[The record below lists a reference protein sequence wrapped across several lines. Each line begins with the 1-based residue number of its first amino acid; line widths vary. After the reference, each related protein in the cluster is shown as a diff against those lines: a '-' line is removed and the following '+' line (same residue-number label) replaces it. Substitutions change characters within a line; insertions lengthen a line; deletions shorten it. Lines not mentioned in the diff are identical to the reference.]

1 MKKTINNGN
10 DEVIVNIEVD
20 EINTLET
27 LTKLADAYVDISSR
41 IDEYRA
47 DIDWNC
53 PIEINVVTP
62 EGSVSEEEMFMKFT
76 SDPTLERRAV
86 TFIYN
91 IINYCKTTTLELWGG
106 DEDHLA
112 EPGAYAL
119 CMYHEKYIPLYIE
132 LLLQNDLD
140 HEVYQSGHIID
151 IIEKYGFT
159 SDVLRLMANRVDAAA
174 GQHGSEDMKEYYPQL
189 MELFLNQ
196 PEQKFL
202 FLNTA
207 VQSIYL
213 RSIPYSLPFD
223 SIRDLSIYIQE
234 SDERTRW
241 LKQQEEQAK
250 GTFGKNVRW

>member
-10 DEVIVNIEVD
+10 DEVIINIEVD

-91 IINYCKTTTLELWGG
+91 IINYCKTTTLELWNF
-106 DEDHLA
+106 
-112 EPGAYAL
+112 GAGMKTILLNLELMLFVCIMKNIFRCISSFYFK
-119 CMYHEKYIPLYIE
+119 MIWIMRYI
-132 LLLQNDLD
+132 
-140 HEVYQSGHIID
+140 
-151 IIEKYGFT
+151 
-159 SDVLRLMANRVDAAA
+159 NRV
-174 GQHGSEDMKEYYPQL
+174 
-189 MELFLNQ
+189 
-196 PEQKFL
+196 
-202 FLNTA
+202 
-207 VQSIYL
+207 I
-213 RSIPYSLPFD
+213 
-223 SIRDLSIYIQE
+223 
-234 SDERTRW
+234 
-241 LKQQEEQAK
+241 
-250 GTFGKNVRW
+250 

>member
-1 MKKTINNGN
+1 
-10 DEVIVNIEVD
+10 
-20 EINTLET
+20 
-27 LTKLADAYVDISSR
+27 YVDISSR

-189 MELFLNQ
+189 MELFLKQ

-250 GTFGKNVRW
+250 DTFGKNVRW

>member
-47 DIDWNC
+47 GIDWNC

-91 IINYCKTTTLELWGG
+91 IINY
-106 DEDHLA
+106 
-112 EPGAYAL
+112 
-119 CMYHEKYIPLYIE
+119 
-132 LLLQNDLD
+132 
-140 HEVYQSGHIID
+140 
-151 IIEKYGFT
+151 
-159 SDVLRLMANRVDAAA
+159 
-174 GQHGSEDMKEYYPQL
+174 
-189 MELFLNQ
+189 
-196 PEQKFL
+196 
-202 FLNTA
+202 
-207 VQSIYL
+207 
-213 RSIPYSLPFD
+213 
-223 SIRDLSIYIQE
+223 
-234 SDERTRW
+234 
-241 LKQQEEQAK
+241 
-250 GTFGKNVRW
+250 

>member
-1 MKKTINNGN
+1 MQNNHFG
-10 DEVIVNIEVD
+10 
-20 EINTLET
+20 
-27 LTKLADAYVDISSR
+27 
-41 IDEYRA
+41 
-47 DIDWNC
+47 
-53 PIEINVVTP
+53 
-62 EGSVSEEEMFMKFT
+62 
-76 SDPTLERRAV
+76 
-86 TFIYN
+86 
-91 IINYCKTTTLELWGG
+91 TLELWGG

-250 GTFGKNVRW
+250 DTFGKNVRW